1 MMPRVT
7 IAEGLEISRLIKGGW
22 HLTGSHGAVDS
33 EAAQRDLAAFIDA
46 GITAISCSDIYI
58 GVEEL
63 VGRFRRRYPQHARR
77 LEVLTGLVPDLRD
90 LERVGRAD
98 IEAGIDR
105 SLQRLGLEQ
114 LQLVQYHWWDYSVP
128 RYVEIA
134 LELERLRQAGKI
146 AHVGVSNFDVPRLT
160 ELVNAGV
167 KIATQQIQYS
177 LLDRRPEA
185 GMVEYCQAQG
195 IAILAFGT
203 IAGGFIS
210 ERWLGQPEPVGE
222 LPNPSLTKYKL
233 IIDDFGGWPLF
244 QRLLITLRRIADK
257 HGVDIASVATRSIL
271 DRPGVAAAIV
281 GATNISHLEAHGRI
295 ATLQLD
301 DEDRASLAAIERLST
316 GPGGDVY
323 TLERDLEGAHG
334 GIMRIMKQDLGRG
347 P

>member
-22 HLTGSHGAVDS
+22 HLAGGHGAVDA

-46 GITAISCSDIYI
+46 GITTLVCSDIYT

-63 VGRFRRRYPQHARR
+63 VGRFRRRYPRHARR

-105 SLQRLGLEQ
+105 SLQRLGVEQ
-114 LQLVQYHWWDYSVP
+114 LQLAQFHWWDYSVP

-167 KIATQQIQYS
+167 QIATQQIQYS

-185 GMVEYCQAQG
+185 GMSEYCQAQG

-203 IAGGFIS
+203 MAGGFIS

-222 LPNPSLTKYKL
+222 LLNRSLTKYRL
-233 IIDDFGGWPLF
+233 IIDEFGGWPLF

-323 TLERDLEGAHG
+323 TLERDREGVHG
-334 GIMRIMKQDLGRG
+334 RIMKYDLGRG